1 MTRAA
6 LILLA
11 AFSLASAPCA
21 ADDAPKPQRVLSLF
35 PNEVLGALAVSPDGT
50 RLAAL
55 DGKKLWLLSL
65 PDGNVLA
72 STDAGLALFNTTF
85 LFSPDGA
92 KLAFSSELDY
102 LKIFDGRT
110 GKPLKTGLPQ
120 DVSLVKDIDA
130 GFTLASSYSDGVYE
144 LATGK
149 KVLDLKGKSQ
159 RIALSSDGRL
169 AASASGNDS
178 VVWELPEGRELWRR
192 PGPASGA
199 DAFVFS
205 PDGKTLAQLN
215 GNSIT
220 VLDARTGSELGST
233 GRDGRYDRPIYSP
246 DSSAFAL
253 HKGSGVALFSS
264 SAAPLRTLENKDG
277 LNPGAA
283 AFSPDGREIYAAVG
297 YGSIQRYNVSDGSVA
312 GGVGAVGSIVAMA
325 VSPDGKTLAASYMNS
340 GIVLIDLASGK
351 LKRRLPS
358 QPNAFRLAF
367 SPDGR
372 RLAAGGPAGSAIKV
386 YDQDGAVVYTL
397 ASDAIESLQFSP
409 DGKRLLVGSGYETQ
423 LWNMDTGALVTKLA
437 DHGALSA
444 LTPDGKRV
452 VSAIMDSVVLW
463 NPLTGAIVRDFEGL
477 KVSGEDRAA
486 QALALSPDGKLLAA
500 GDDHGVVALWEL
512 GSAKLL
518 HTLKAQ
524 AKAIKSLRFTD
535 GGRKLLVTQ
544 GESYDPVRPTLFDA
558 ASGEKLP
565 LPEIG
570 KTGCATLV
578 PGERLL
584 LACDGRDVLVWRLA
598 PEPATGTAAAAPKPK
613 PAHARKPRK

>member
-1 MTRAA
+1 MTRAVLA
-6 LILLA
+6 LLA
-11 AFSLASAPCA
+11 AFFAASPPPCA
-21 ADDAPKPQRVLSLF
+21 ADEGPKPERVLSLF
-35 PNEVLGALAVSPDGT
+35 PTEVLGALAVSPDGT

-65 PDGNVLA
+65 PEGNVLA
-72 STDAGLALFNTTF
+72 SADAGLALFNTTF
-85 LFSPDGA
+85 LFSPDGS

-120 DVSLVKDIDA
+120 DVSLVKDVDA

-144 LATGK
+144 LATGT

-159 RIALSSDGRL
+159 RIALSNDGRL
-169 AASASGNDS
+169 AASESGGDD
-178 VVWELPEGRELWRR
+178 VVWQLPEGRELWRH
-192 PGPASGA
+192 PDSASGA
-199 DAFVFS
+199 VAFVFS
-205 PDGKTLAQLN
+205 PDGKTLAKLS
-215 GNSIT
+215 GNSVVI
-220 VLDARTGSELGST
+220 LDASTGSEIGST
-233 GRDGRYDRPIYSP
+233 TRVSQYDRPVYSP
-246 DSSAFAL
+246 DSSVFAL
-253 HKGSGVALFSS
+253 KQGVGIELFSP

-283 AFSPDGREIYAAVG
+283 AFSRDSQSVYAAVG

-312 GGVGAVGSIVAMA
+312 GGVGAVGDIVAMA
-325 VSPDGKTLAASYMNS
+325 VSPDGKTLAAAYMNS

-358 QPNAFRLAF
+358 QPNVFRLAF

-372 RLAAGGPAGSAIKV
+372 RLAAGGPAGSALKV

-397 ASDAIESLQFSP
+397 ASDAIESLEFTP

-423 LWNMDTGALVTKLA
+423 LWNMDTGELVTKLS

-477 KVSGEDRAA
+477 KVAGENRSA

-500 GDDHGVVALWEL
+500 GDDHGAVALWEL

-518 HTLKAQ
+518 RTLKAQ
-524 AKAIKSLRFTD
+524 DKAIKSLRFTD

-570 KTGCATLV
+570 KTGCATLI
-578 PGERLL
+578 PSERVL
-584 LACDGRDVLVWRLA
+584 LACDGREVLAWRLA
-598 PEPATGTAAAAPKPK
+598 PEPAKTMSAK
-613 PAHARKPRK
+613 RKNRL